1 MSRLTAII
9 SAVVILLLSCF
20 FSWRSGWNS
29 HADHINALAAK
40 RKEKAEKTIQP
51 VEEKAAAATEEGKVI
66 YRTITRDVVKYV
78 QSPNRTVC
86 RFDDDVCS
94 CASELSTLP
103 TPSPDLMSP
112 PCKASDAGKDSDEDL
127 QSDVETAQCL
137 RQLRLDKYRWQAY
150 YRAISQ

>member
-40 RKEKAEKTIQP
+40 RKEKAEKAIQP
-51 VEEKAAAATEEGKVI
+51 VEQKAAAATEDGKVI

-86 RFDDDVCS
+86 RFDDDAV
-94 CASELSTLP
+94 
-103 TPSPDLMSP
+103 
-112 PCKASDAGKDSDEDL
+112 
-127 QSDVETAQCL
+127 QL
-137 RQLRLDKYRWQAY
+137 RQ
-150 YRAISQ
+150 RAIDAANAIPGFDEPSVQSK

>member
-9 SAVVILLLSCF
+9 SAVVILLLTCI

-40 RKEKAEKTIQP
+40 KKEKAEKTIQTD
-51 VEEKAAAATEEGKVI
+51 EKKADAATEEGKVI

-86 RFDDDVCS
+86 VFDDESVRLRQRAIDAANS
-94 CASELSTLP
+94 ISGF
-103 TPSPDLMSP
+103 
-112 PCKASDAGKDSDEDL
+112 DAGPVQGK
-127 QSDVETAQCL
+127 
-137 RQLRLDKYRWQAY
+137 
-150 YRAISQ
+150 